1 MKRYKIPVFINVAV
15 PDGVSLNQAKDYVL
29 TTLEEVLLEVPFN
42 LDGSLNKE
50 SIEAKVSSEGMTIY
64 DYA

>member
-1 MKRYKIPVFINVAV
+1 MKRIPVKITVYVAV
-15 PDGVSLNQAKDYVL
+15 PDGVNEKQAKDYVL

-50 SIEAKVSSEGMTIY
+50 SIEAKVREGMTIY
-64 DYA
+64 DYS

>member
-1 MKRYKIPVFINVAV
+1 MKRIPVKITVYVAV
-15 PDGVSLNQAKDYVL
+15 PENVSEKQSKDYVL

>member
-1 MKRYKIPVFINVAV
+1 MKRIPVKITVYVAV
-15 PDGVSLNQAKDYVL
+15 PESVSEKQAKDYVL

-42 LDGSLNKE
+42 LDGSLDKE